1 MIFAA
6 QKHDG
11 AVRKASN
18 IPYILHPME
27 AAAVAATITDDQ
39 EVLAA
44 TVLHDVM
51 EDCGVSYEELLA
63 RFGARVADL
72 VQADSHNQGAFANA
86 TWDARKREAVRKLA
100 QASRELLLIVLSD
113 KLSNIRAIHRDY
125 LLDGDA
131 MFLRF
136 NQTDKRRQAW
146 YYRSCAALTRE
157 AYGHTAAWQ
166 ELNGLVEAVFSD
178 TPSLLPENG
187 EGAEQPPENALYP
200 P

>member
-1 MIFAA
+1 MKLVTQAMIFAA

-39 EVLAA
+39 E
-44 TVLHDVM
+44 VLHDVM

-125 LLDGDA
+125 LREGDA
-131 MFLRF
+131 MFLKF
-136 NQTDKRRQAW
+136 NQTDKRRHAW
-146 YYRSCAALTRE
+146 YYRSCTALTRE

-166 ELNGLVEAVFSD
+166 ELSGLVEAVFAD
-178 TPSLLPENG
+178 TPSLLPEDG
-187 EGAEQPPENALYP
+187 EA
-200 P
+200 